1 MAGKN
6 KKSNMINLIAVIL
19 VFVLLNILTTTGI
32 VSRYFA
38 GILVTCFINI
48 VMASSL
54 NLTVGYLGQLALG
67 HAGFMAVGAYASA
80 LFSIAINEMGMP
92 ATIQLVLSLIV
103 AGIITAIIGYLIGLP
118 ALRLK
123 GDYLAIITLG
133 FGEIIR
139 VAINNLKFTGGAQGL
154 TGIPKIVNS
163 NNSYWVTIVVLVVL
177 YTLTRSRHGRA
188 MKSIMEDEIAAEA
201 VGIDTIKFKA
211 LGFTIS
217 AFFAGVGGGL
227 YAQYTAFLDPSTF
240 GFMKS
245 VEILTIVILGGM
257 GSLTGTVVASFILTL
272 LPELLRDFAEYRMLL
287 YSAVL
292 IIMMIFRPQG
302 ILGTKE
308 FSLTGALRIPA
319 AIREK
324 KKAQNDAEGGDL

>member
-6 KKSNMINLIAVIL
+6 KKSNIINLTAVIL
-19 VFVLLNILTTTGI
+19 VFVIINILTTTG
-32 VSRYFA
+32 VVNRYFA

-80 LFSIAINEMGMP
+80 LFSIAINNMGMP
-92 ATIQLVLSLIV
+92 ATIQLLLSLIV
-103 AGIITAIIGYLIGLP
+103 AGIITAIVGYLIGLP

-139 VAINNLKFTGGAQGL
+139 VAINNFKFTGGAQGL
-154 TGIPKIVNS
+154 TGIPKIVNA
-163 NNSYWVTIVVLVVL
+163 NNSYWVTVIVLVVL

-188 MKSIMEDEIAAEA
+188 MKSIMEDEIASEA

-240 GFMKS
+240 SFMKS

-257 GSLTGTVVASFILTL
+257 GSLTGTVVASILLTF

-292 IIMMIFRPQG
+292 IVMMIFRPQG

-324 KKAQNDAEGGDL
+324 KKVQDDAEGGEL